1 MGRYDFVTILGV
13 TEILCS
19 FRLVLKGK
27 TGMEIPESSRLEF
40 LEKFSANNFAL
51 SDAEDNTSRPLNRG
65 GITYLPLLRTLFSEL
80 YFRFTRFIRLV
91 QTKKVI
97 SMNYGSSTSS
107 WRRMRRVR
115 LELLLTMRD
124 IYSNSSLNPLLKFTS
139 SSSRGAEFIDILLP
153 WNISQMI
160 IETVPIS
167 MRIVINY
174 TMKLSIP
181 LWIWWNVNVNWNKN
195 MSRISQWRESHSRT
209 NTSIRR
215 KK

>member
-1 MGRYDFVTILGV
+1 
-13 TEILCS
+13 
-19 FRLVLKGK
+19 
-27 TGMEIPESSRLEF
+27 MEIPESSRLEF

-209 NTSIRR
+209 DTSIRR